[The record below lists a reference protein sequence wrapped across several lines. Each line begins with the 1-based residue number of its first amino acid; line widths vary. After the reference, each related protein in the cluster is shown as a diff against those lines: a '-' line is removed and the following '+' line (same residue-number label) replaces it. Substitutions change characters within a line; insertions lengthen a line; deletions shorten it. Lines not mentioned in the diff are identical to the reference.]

1 MNRFVLYWGVI
12 LAASGAVMYSIIYGL
27 GFQTFRPQLLPY
39 ENTAGT
45 VGIIGIAILFLGLIL
60 KPTRA
65 SVVQTSTA
73 SKYFLYAALV
83 NSIAAVVFISP
94 ILDPS
99 LKFPILI
106 TQWPGIYMVIAY
118 SMFLL
123 IGVVGLICWC
133 VVYNLSPKILSKSF
147 VDKRMAV
154 LHLLLT
160 EVGIYA
166 LSISMFIG
174 GYAGATILYEGAG
187 PAVVGAQMEIGV
199 IPSGV
204 SIFILMISTLVGVA
218 TFVLAK
224 RQVLDVMESRV
235 SIAESKS
242 LV

>member
-1 MNRFVLYWGVI
+1 MNRFVIYWGLV
-12 LAASGAVMYSIIYGL
+12 LFASGGVMYSIIYGL

-39 ENTAGT
+39 ENTALT
-45 VGIIGIAILFLGLIL
+45 VAAVGVAVLVLGFVI
-60 KPTRA
+60 KPSKFRTIE
-65 SVVQTSTA
+65 TSTA
-73 SKYFLYAALV
+73 SKYFLYAGLI
-83 NSIAAVVFISP
+83 NSIAAVAFISP

-123 IGVVGLICWC
+123 IGIVGMLCWC
-133 VVYNLSPKILSKSF
+133 VVYSLSPKLLSRSF
-147 VDKRMAV
+147 VDKRMMV
-154 LHLLLT
+154 VHLLLT

-204 SIFILMISTLVGVA
+204 SVFVLMLSTLVGVA
-218 TFVLAK
+218 TFFLAK
-224 RQVLDVMESRV
+224 KQSPKIAV
-235 SIAESKS
+235 STTS
-242 LV
+242 LIED